1 MEIDRWCLQNM
12 TSATP
17 TQDGNTESVTLHLG
31 AADKPKQYLIT
42 FYRTYA
48 EQDLK
53 QSLTPEKENWAT
65 ISEYIHFQKKKK

>member
-1 MEIDRWCLQNM
+1 M

-17 TQDGNTESVTLHLG
+17 TQNGNKETVTLHLG
-31 AADKPKQYLIT
+31 AKDTPKQYLIT

-53 QSLTPEKENWAT
+53 KNLPPENWND
-65 ISEYIHFQKKKK
+65 ISNYIHFEKQ